1 MALDVKAAKRRLLV
15 MGLINTVA
23 VLAAAGALYGY
34 FALGIDWGLAVFAV
48 LLGVGIAAQVW
59 FIASLRRADKGA

>member
-23 VLAAAGALYGY
+23 VLAACAGATPT
-34 FALGIDWGLAVFAV
+34 
-48 LLGVGIAAQVW
+48 AAN
-59 FIASLRRADKGA
+59 ASAKAPPLIRLINRLCADIQPPES

>member
-34 FALGIDWGLAVFAV
+34 FALGIGWGLAVFAV